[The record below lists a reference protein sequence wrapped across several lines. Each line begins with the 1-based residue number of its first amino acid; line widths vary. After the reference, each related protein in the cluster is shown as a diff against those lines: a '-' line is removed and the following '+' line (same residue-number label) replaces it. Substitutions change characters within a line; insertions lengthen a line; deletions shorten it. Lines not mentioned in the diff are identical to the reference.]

1 MPCKPHKEFQVHCVD
16 DRGATCPYYDATD
29 RSILIIKLGAIGD
42 VIRTTPLLRKLRTEY
57 PRARIFW
64 LTHTP
69 EILPSL
75 VDRPLSFSPSSLTL
89 LRSIAFDLLINL
101 DKDPEA
107 CALAEQLRARKK
119 KGFILRNGL
128 PAPIDAAAQHKY
140 FTGVFD
146 DISKANTK
154 SYPEEIFE
162 ICGFTF
168 SREEYLLDVPPP
180 SPRPWRLPK
189 KKKVIGLNTG
199 CGGRWTSRLWP
210 DASWIALAKR
220 LKQAGYQ
227 VVLLGGE
234 QEDQKNRK
242 LARASGAT
250 YFGHFPL
257 TQFMDLVNRCDLVVT
272 AVTMAMHITIGLGK
286 KMVLMNNI
294 FNPHEFE
301 LYGRGVIVEPDR
313 PCRCFYQPTC
323 TNSAY
328 RCMEHLTVDRVLRA
342 CRELLPAK

>member
-1 MPCKPHKEFQVHCVD
+1 M
-16 DRGATCPYYDATD
+16 
-29 RSILIIKLGAIGD
+29 
-42 VIRTTPLLRKLRTEY
+42 
-57 PRARIFW
+57 
-64 LTHTP
+64 
-69 EILPSL
+69 
-75 VDRPLSFSPSSLTL
+75 
-89 LRSIAFDLLINL
+89 
-101 DKDPEA
+101 
-107 CALAEQLRARKK
+107 
-119 KGFILRNGL
+119 
-128 PAPIDAAAQHKY
+128 
-140 FTGVFD
+140 
-146 DISKANTK
+146 
-154 SYPEEIFE
+154 
-162 ICGFTF
+162 
-168 SREEYLLDVPPP
+168 
-180 SPRPWRLPK
+180 
-189 KKKVIGLNTG
+189 
-199 CGGRWTSRLWP
+199 
-210 DASWIALAKR
+210 
-220 LKQAGYQ
+220 
-227 VVLLGGE
+227 VLLGGE